1 MSEPISREVADRTGS
16 VPDETERDTMSALN
30 GDRARFRKQRMARLR
45 RRERSRLAF
54 AALKA
59 RAARARAL
67 DRSLET
73 KTEAV

>member
-1 MSEPISREVADRTGS
+1 
-16 VPDETERDTMSALN
+16 MSALN
-30 GDRARFRKQRMARLR
+30 GDKARFRKQRMARLR
-45 RRERSRLAF
+45 RRERSRLTF